1 MALED
6 EAGGK
11 PKFGA
16 KSDFVRSLDRT
27 IPAAQVVA
35 MAEQRGL
42 KLTPSFVYNVRSSYA
57 QKSAREVSV
66 KKQTV
71 APKKTESAEAVLRHA
86 IAQIG
91 LAKAR
96 EILDEVEATFA
107 GR

>member
-1 MALED
+1 MALDD
-6 EAGGK
+6 EASGK
-11 PKFGA
+11 PRFGA

-35 MAEQRGL
+35 MAEERGL
-42 KLTPSFVYNVRSSYA
+42 KLTASFVYNVRSSHLG
-57 QKSAREVSV
+57 KTARDVPL
-66 KKQTV
+66 KKQTGATKQV
-71 APKKTESAEAVLRHA
+71 ESAEAVLRHA

>member
-1 MALED
+1 MALDD
-6 EAGGK
+6 EASGK

-16 KSDFVRSLDRT
+16 KSEFVRSLDRA

-42 KLTPSFVYNVRSSYA
+42 KLTASFVYNVRSSYSG
-57 QKSAREVSV
+57 KTARAVPL
-66 KKQTV
+66 KKPTV
-71 APKKTESAEAVLRHA
+71 ATQRVESAEAVLRHA